1 MYLSDV
7 QQIVDF
13 LDKNAADTLVSGV
26 FRSRGGTLI
35 KLYGSKSIAAFFFHA
50 GEKII
55 IPVTD
60 LSRFPKEQITNLEE
74 GIRANFVG
82 KIRSFSL
89 LPEFGKVVKIDGTAL
104 SMIVPL
110 FGGKPV
116 QIFDPAGN
124 PVWSEKRSGELKPL
138 EKPMRDFPLTFEN
151 PLFWESW
158 FIEKSDAELSR
169 LREQLIEKR
178 RRKLIDSIA
187 LAKSEAERHASN
199 SELYTKNATLLK
211 ANLYALDPNGRRP
224 FIELTGSDGSLTRIE
239 LDPAKT
245 LVQNMER
252 FFSLIRRSRN
262 GIAACGTRI
271 SELEEKLKNITEIN
285 ELPNSSVKTE
295 KKKAKAAVHVPYHKF
310 TADNGRIFLVGKEDR
325 DNDELTFKIAL
336 PHDIWFHAKDYHG
349 SHVIMKMKKNE
360 QVRQSDLLTACK
372 LAIIYS
378 KAKKGG
384 CGEVWY
390 TERKNVTK
398 KKGANA
404 GSVTFKNAKVIYM
417 KDVRMPENLKKED
430 E

>member
-1 MYLSDV
+1 MYLSDA
-7 QQIVDF
+7 QQVVDF
-13 LDKNAADTLVSGV
+13 LNKNAGDSLVSGV
-26 FRSRGGTLI
+26 FRSRGGTLV
-35 KLYGSKSIAAFFFHA
+35 KLYGSKNIAALFFHTK
-50 GEKII
+50 EKII

-60 LSRFPKEQITNLEE
+60 TSRFPKEPITNLEE
-74 GIRANFVG
+74 GIRANFAG

-89 LPEFGKVVKIDGTAL
+89 LPEFGKVVKIEAATL

-116 QIFDPAGN
+116 QIFDFSGN
-124 PVWSEKRSGELKPL
+124 LVWSEKRSLELKPL

-158 FIEKSDAELSR
+158 FIEKSDAGLSL

-178 RRKLIDSIA
+178 RRKLIDLIA
-187 LAKSEAERHASN
+187 LAKSESERHRSN
-199 SELYTKNATLLK
+199 AELYTKNATLLK
-211 ANLYALDPNGRRP
+211 ANLYALDANERRP
-224 FIELTGSDGSLTRIE
+224 FIELTGSDGLTCRIE

-262 GIAACGTRI
+262 GITACEARI
-271 SELEEKLKNITEIN
+271 SELEEKLKNIAEIN
-285 ELPNSSVKTE
+285 ELQSSAVKTE
-295 KKKAKAAVHVPYHKF
+295 KKKAKAQVHIPYHKF
-310 TADNGRIFLVGKEDR
+310 RADNGRIFLVGKDDR

-360 QVRQSDLLTACK
+360 QIRQADLLTACR

-417 KDVRMPENLKKED
+417 RDVKMPENLKKED